1 MEEVLEIFQLVNNIV
16 LRPDFAS
23 AKIIFFIGFV
33 NEVLALIPYT
43 VILASQLIFLTDSV
57 SVSLLAKLLVF
68 VSVPAALGST
78 VGSLAQYGLAYAG
91 GKPVVK
97 RYDQYLR
104 FSWEDVERLSSRFKG
119 VWYDEILFL
128 ILRSIPFIPSFP
140 LTLVAGFF
148 RMRFWPYMVL
158 TFVGLTIRMM
168 LTLLI
173 VGIGVGGLSGL
184 MFMLYNG

>member
-1 MEEVLEIFQLVNNIV
+1 MEEFLEIFYLVNDIV
-16 LRPDFAS
+16 VRPDLAS
-23 AKIIFFIGFV
+23 AKIIFFVALV

-43 VILASQLIFLTDSV
+43 VILASQLFFLTDAV
-57 SVSLLAKLLVF
+57 TIPLLAKLLVF

-78 VGSLAQYGLAYAG
+78 IGSLAQYWLAYAG
-91 GKPVVK
+91 GKPLVQS
-97 RYDQYLR
+97 YHQYLK
-104 FSWEDVERLSSRFKG
+104 FSWDDIEGLSSRFKG
-119 VWYDEILFL
+119 VWYDEIIFL
-128 ILRSIPFIPSFP
+128 ILRSVPFIPSFP

-168 LTLLI
+168 FTLII